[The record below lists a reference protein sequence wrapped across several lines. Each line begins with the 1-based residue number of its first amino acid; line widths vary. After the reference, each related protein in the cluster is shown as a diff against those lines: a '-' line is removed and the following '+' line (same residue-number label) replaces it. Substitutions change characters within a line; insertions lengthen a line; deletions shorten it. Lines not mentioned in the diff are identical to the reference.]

1 MIHYLMVYY
10 VTVYRMPADSYLL
23 RENDRRLEMSEI
35 TNEIKKRR
43 TFAIISHPDAG
54 KTTLTEK
61 FLLYGGAINQ
71 AGSVKGKA
79 TAKHAVSDWMEIEKE
94 RGISVTSSVLQ
105 FSYGGYCINILD
117 TPGHQDFSEDTYRTL
132 MAADS
137 AVMVIDASKGVEAQ
151 TRKLF
156 KVCVMRHIPIF
167 TFINKL
173 DREAKDT
180 FELLDDIEKELG
192 IATCPIN
199 WPIGSGKEFK
209 GVYDRAKREVELFSD
224 TKKGTAMGEVKMI
237 PIDAPETEELIG
249 ADAKDILADEIE
261 LLDGAAAE
269 FDQELVDKGQLSP
282 VFFGSALT
290 NFGVETFLKHFLKM
304 TTSPLPRKSDHGE
317 IDPMTEKDFSAF
329 VFKIQANMNK
339 AHRDRIAFMRICSGE
354 FEAGMSV
361 YHVQGGKD
369 VRLSQPQQM
378 MASERKMIDK
388 AYGGDIIGVFD
399 PGIFSIGDTLTTSK
413 EKFAYEGIPTFA
425 PEHFARV
432 RQVDTMKRKQ
442 FVKGINQI
450 AQEGAIQIF
459 QEFNTGMEEIIVG
472 VVGVLQFDVLKY
484 RLQNEYNVEIR
495 LENLPYEYIRWIE
508 NEEIDMDRLSGTSDM
523 KKIMD
528 LKGRPLLLFAHE
540 WSIRMTEERNEGL
553 ILSEFGRS

>member
-1 MIHYLMVYY
+1 
-10 VTVYRMPADSYLL
+10 
-23 RENDRRLEMSEI
+23 MSEI

-105 FSYGGYCINILD
+105 FNYGGYCINILD

-459 QEFNTGMEEIIVG
+459 QEYNTGMEEIIVG
-472 VVGVLQFDVLKY
+472 VVGVLQFEVLKY
-484 RLQNEYNVEIR
+484 RLENEYNVEIR
-495 LENLPYEYIRWIE
+495 METLPYEYIRWIE
-508 NEEIDMDRLSGTSDM
+508 NKDIDLNKLVGTSDM
-523 KKIMD
+523 KKIKD
-528 LKGRPLLLFAHE
+528 LKGNPLLLWVNS
-540 WSIRMTEERNEGL
+540 WSIGMTLDRNEGL
-553 ILSEFGRS
+553 VLTEFGRN